1 MLYAYFG
8 SKEGL
13 FAACGRPTGE
23 RLRARLRA
31 AVDDPS
37 AGPDELL
44 WRGLLLIFRRIG
56 EVRET
61 WMLLYP
67 PEAPPPGGA
76 LGARAAMNRIAMI
89 DVVAELMQDVAIRIG
104 LDKEARV
111 HLEPLAHAL
120 SGSVMAVAN
129 WWMKHPDELPEL
141 QAMRVMNFAWMGLEN
156 LKAGELWLPPPGEP

>member
-1 MLYAYFG
+1 MALAPHAFQRYVTGVMSAKSGTRGAPGRARVPRRLREREMVAVAERVFAERGYHSASMDEIATECGVTKPMLYAYFG

-56 EVRET
+56 EGRET

-67 PEAPPPGGA
+67 PGAPTHGGA
-76 LGARAAMNRIAMI
+76 R
-89 DVVAELMQDVAIRIG
+89 VA
-104 LDKEARV
+104 
-111 HLEPLAHAL
+111 
-120 SGSVMAVAN
+120 
-129 WWMKHPDELPEL
+129 
-141 QAMRVMNFAWMGLEN
+141 
-156 LKAGELWLPPPGEP
+156 